1 MERQPMR
8 LEAEL
13 MGVLQ
18 HVGGHRGLAAE
29 FARQRPFRAC
39 AIGQDAAE
47 DARTGGDAGNLLDL
61 GLAIHGVEP
70 DAEGMGARD
79 VALLLDGV
87 AIGDAV
93 GGGAGGE
100 HHLDLGDRGGI
111 EAGAEPGQ
119 KRQHLRRRVCLH
131 RVEHARVGQ
140 SLRKGRVIVPHHVE
154 VDHEASLGVEPAF
167 AAVAQ
172 ELTDARGHG
181 ALPHTARGRRIAP
194 EMRVFGLSA
203 ARGGCAPDGKGSRP
217 AEAALAWIGRPRTA
231 RPAMKNKPL
240 QFRGRLMEGRQRP
253 RSPSVVALSR
263 VPR

>member
-1 MERQPMR
+1 MRQKTR
-8 LEAEL
+8 RA
-13 MGVLQ
+13 
-18 HVGGHRGLAAE
+18 GGG
-29 FARQRPFRAC
+29 
-39 AIGQDAAE
+39 
-47 DARTGGDAGNLLDL
+47 TGDLLDL
-61 GLAIHGVEP
+61 GLAVDREQANP
-70 DAEGMGARD
+70 QLKGARD

-93 GGGAGGE
+93 GGRAGGE
-100 HHLDLGDRGGI
+100 HHLDLCDRGGV

-119 KRQHLRRRVCLH
+119 KRQHLRRRICLH

-140 SLRKGRVIVPHHVE
+140 SLREGIVVVPHHVE

-194 EMRVFGLSA
+194 VNAGFRPLRGARWMRARRQGFENPRKLPWLGL
-203 ARGGCAPDGKGSRP
+203 
-217 AEAALAWIGRPRTA
+217 GRPRTA